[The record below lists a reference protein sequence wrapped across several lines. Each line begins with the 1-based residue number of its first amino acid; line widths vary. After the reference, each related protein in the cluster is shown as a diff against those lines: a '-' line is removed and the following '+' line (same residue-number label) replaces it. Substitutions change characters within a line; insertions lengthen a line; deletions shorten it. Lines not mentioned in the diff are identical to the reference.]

1 MKQQKTIINRE
12 LSWLSFNERVLQEAD
27 DKNNPLAE
35 RIKFL
40 GIFSNN
46 LDEFFKVR
54 VANIMRMI
62 DLKMTNQKILGEK
75 PEKILSKIQEVVI
88 KLQKKFESIYTELL
102 KELETHHIYIID
114 EKQLNK
120 EQESFVK
127 SFFEDK
133 VLSALSPIML
143 RNLDKFPYL
152 KDKSIYLATKLSM
165 KKSKNEFE
173 YALIEIPTT
182 VLPRFIVLPSIGEN
196 RYIILLDDVIRYNL
210 KDVFA
215 IFNYDQFEAYVIK
228 LTRDAELDID
238 NDLSKSFLEK
248 IQKGVSSRK
257 KGLPVRFVYDQEMP
271 HEMLKYLKNA
281 LDFDQYDSMLPGGRY
296 HNFKDFMGFPNVGGA
311 ELQYKPTPALNHSRL
326 KNNTSII
333 EAISKQDILLHFPY
347 QKFSHFIN
355 LLREAAI
362 NPDVKSIKIT
372 LYRVATNSKIINALI
387 NAARNEKEVTVVIE
401 LQARFDEKSNIYWSR
416 KLEEVGAK
424 ILFGIPGLK
433 VHSKLLLIT
442 SKSGIKSK
450 YYAGI
455 STGNFHEG
463 NAGVYTDVTLLTAN
477 KKITNE
483 VYKVFDYFENTYK
496 YFNYN
501 HLLVSPQFMRNKMV
515 NLIDNEI
522 KFATEGKDAYIILK
536 INNLVDTAMIYK
548 LYQASQNG
556 VKIKLIIRGIC
567 ALIPGVKGLS
577 ENIEAIAIVD
587 KFLEHSRIFVFCN
600 NNNEKYYISSADWM
614 TRNLDNRIEVASP
627 IYDPSIQKELRDII
641 DFQLKDNMKA
651 RVVDQLQSNIYKK
664 DKSDINFHS
673 QMEIYNYY
681 KALSDKKIHAKSDES

>member
-27 DKNNPLAE
+27 DKNNPLVE

-46 LDEFFKVR
+46 SDEFFKVR
-54 VANIMRMI
+54 VATILRMI

-88 KLQKKFESIYTELL
+88 NLQKKFESIYTELL
-102 KELETHHIYIID
+102 KELETHRIYIID
-114 EKQLNK
+114 EKQLNT
-120 EQESFVK
+120 EQAIFIK
-127 SFFEDK
+127 SYFEDK

-143 RNLDKFPYL
+143 QNLDKFPYL
-152 KDKSIYLATKLSM
+152 KDKSIYLATKLSR
-165 KKSKNEFE
+165 KKFKNEFE

-182 VLPRFIVLPSIGEN
+182 VLPRFIVLPSVGEKK
-196 RYIILLDDVIRYNL
+196 YIILLDDVIRYNL

-257 KGLPVRFVYDQEMP
+257 KGQPVRFVYDQNMP
-271 HEMLKYLKNA
+271 HDMLKYLKNS

-296 HNFKDFMGFPNVGGA
+296 HNFKDFMNFPNVGGMD
-311 ELQYKPTPALNHSRL
+311 LQYKPTPAVNHQRL
-326 KNNTSII
+326 KNNTSIL

-401 LQARFDEKSNIYWSR
+401 LQARFDEKANIYWSR

-442 SKSGIKSK
+442 SKSGTKSK

-455 STGNFHEG
+455 STGNYHEG
-463 NAGVYTDVTLLTAN
+463 NAGVYTDMTLLTAN
-477 KKITNE
+477 KKITSE
-483 VYKVFDYFENTYK
+483 VFKVFDYFENTFK
-496 YFNYN
+496 YYNYN
-501 HLLVSPQFMRNKMV
+501 HLLVSPQFMRNKLV

-522 KFATEGKDAYIILK
+522 KFASEGKDAYIILK
-536 INNLVDTAMIYK
+536 INNLVDTAMIHK

-556 VKIKLIIRGIC
+556 VKIKLIVRGIC

-587 KFLEHSRIFVFCN
+587 KFLEHSRIFIFCN

-641 DFQLKDNMKA
+641 NFQLKDNIKA
-651 RVVDQLQSNIYKK
+651 RVVDQLQANIYKK
-664 DKSDINFHS
+664 DDSDEYHHS
-673 QMEIYNYY
+673 QAEIYKYY
-681 KALSDKKIHAKSDES
+681 RALSDKNVSVESND

>member
-27 DKNNPLAE
+27 DKINPLAE
-35 RIKFL
+35 RMKFL

-54 VANIMRMI
+54 VATIMRMI

-88 KLQKKFESIYTELL
+88 NLQKKFELIYTELL
-102 KELETHHIYIID
+102 KELETHQIFIID
-114 EKQLNK
+114 EKQLNS
-120 EQESFVK
+120 EQASFVK
-127 SFFEDK
+127 SYFEDK

-143 RNLDKFPYL
+143 QNLEKFPYL
-152 KDKSIYLATKLSM
+152 KDKSIYLATKLSRQ
-165 KKSKNEFE
+165 KSKHEFE
-173 YALIEIPTT
+173 YAIIEIPTT
-182 VLPRFIVLPSIGEN
+182 VLPRFIVLPSVGEKK
-196 RYIILLDDVIRYNL
+196 YIILLDDVIRYNL

-228 LTRDAELDID
+228 VTRDAELDID

-257 KGLPVRFVYDQEMP
+257 KGQPVRFVYDQEMP
-271 HEMLKYLKNA
+271 HDLLKYLKKS

-296 HNFKDFMGFPNVGGA
+296 HNFKDFMNFPNVGGS
-311 ELQYKPTPALNHSRL
+311 ELQYKPSPAVAHFRL
-326 KNNTSII
+326 KNNTSIL
-333 EAISKQDILLHFPY
+333 EAISKQDILLHYPY

-401 LQARFDEKSNIYWSR
+401 LQARFDEKANIYWSR

-424 ILFGIPGLK
+424 IFFGIPGLK

-442 SKSGIKSK
+442 AKSGTKSK

-463 NAGVYTDVTLLTAN
+463 NAGVYTDMTLLTAN
-477 KKITNE
+477 KKITGE
-483 VYKVFDYFENTYK
+483 VFKVFDYFENTFK
-496 YFNYN
+496 YYNYN
-501 HLLVSPQFMRNKMV
+501 HLLVSPQFMRNKLV

-522 KFATEGKDAYIILK
+522 KFASEGKEAYIILK
-536 INNLVDTAMIYK
+536 INNLVDTAMIHK

-556 VKIKLIIRGIC
+556 VKIKLVVRGIC

-587 KFLEHSRIFVFCN
+587 KFLEHARVFIFCN

-614 TRNLDNRIEVASP
+614 TRNLDNRIEVATP
-627 IYDPSIQKELRDII
+627 IYDPSIQRELRDVI
-641 DFQLKDNMKA
+641 DFQLNDNVKA
-651 RVVDQLQSNIYKK
+651 RVVDQFQANVYKK
-664 DKSDINFHS
+664 DLADTSHHS
-673 QMEIYNYY
+673 QLEIYNYY
-681 KALSDKKIHAKSDES
+681 KALEDKNIQQ